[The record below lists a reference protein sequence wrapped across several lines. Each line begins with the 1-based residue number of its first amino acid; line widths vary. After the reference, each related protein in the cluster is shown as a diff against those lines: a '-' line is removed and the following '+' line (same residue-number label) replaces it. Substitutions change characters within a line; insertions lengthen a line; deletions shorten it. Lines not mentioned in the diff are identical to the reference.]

1 MPLRA
6 LHEAQQLDPEESVAA
21 YAIWGG
27 VPRNW
32 ELAAEYDSTGEAVAA
47 LILDRNGVLPEHPRH
62 ALEPCLTLV
71 GQRHRRRP
79 AGSPISA
86 PWTGA
91 PARRREMLDAASMRL

>member
-71 GQRHRRRP
+71 GQGHRRRP

-86 PWTGA
+86 PA
-91 PARRREMLDAASMRL
+91 LPRERVLDESVSLWIH